1 MEADLHIQYV
11 PIMHTQNT
19 PVDPA
24 INGLDDG
31 LAKPTPCDALG
42 TLKLEKS
49 FPFIVMKR
57 PYRPFS
63 ELTNPAGLVKDPAS
77 ANL

>member
-24 INGLDDG
+24 SMGSMMGLPSQRP
-31 LAKPTPCDALG
+31 AMP
-42 TLKLEKS
+42 LELWNWKELS
-49 FPFIVMKR
+49 FIVMKR